1 MNQVEVFPGTA
12 VDWNKCVD
20 STLAFEADTSLL
32 EIYNSLLERD
42 ECDRY
47 AAIVQHDRPIGL
59 ISLAQIGNLFNSRYG
74 HVLYGRKPAREYM
87 TKSIFRIC
95 DAMDPMQALRKA
107 LTRPVP
113 YFYDNVMYVKE
124 DGAFIGMISLRTLVQ
139 VQAFFLNRLEEKMN
153 GQADF

>member
-20 STLAFEADTSLL
+20 STLVFGADTSLL

-47 AAIVQHDRPIGL
+47 AAIVQYDRPIGL
-59 ISLAQIGNLFNSRYG
+59 ISHVQIGNLFGSRYG
-74 HVLYGRKPAREYM
+74 HVLYGRKPARDYM
-87 TKSIFRIC
+87 TKSVFRIC
-95 DAMDPMQALRKA
+95 DAMDPMKALRTA
-107 LTRPVP
+107 LTRPAP

-124 DGAFIGMISLRTLVQ
+124 DGAFLGMISLRTLVQ
-139 VQAFFLNRLEEKMN
+139 VQSFFLSRLEEKMN
-153 GQADF
+153 GREGF